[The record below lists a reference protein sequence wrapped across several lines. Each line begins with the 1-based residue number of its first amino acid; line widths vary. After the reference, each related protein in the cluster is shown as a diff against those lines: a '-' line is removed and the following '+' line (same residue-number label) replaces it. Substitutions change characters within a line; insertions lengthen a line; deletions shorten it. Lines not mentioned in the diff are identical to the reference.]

1 MPVESETMIEPT
13 TAFPICNGVR
23 EVSGVPLSQLAAQ
36 YGTPVYIYNG
46 DFIEAGLRSL
56 QAELQGAGVEI
67 HYAMK
72 ANSHPPLLKLLAGL
86 GVGVDLVSFGEWKLA
101 VDAGFAPEKR
111 IWSGLLKREAEIQQV
126 LGSHLG
132 GCRAIHVESLPELDL
147 ILKVA
152 FKLGVEAPLGLRFR
166 SGVDAQTHTKISTAR
181 SGDKFGLTES
191 EILEA
196 VRRIKKSKNARLC
209 GLSQHIGSQ
218 ILSLDPY
225 RQSFKKLE
233 KLRLKVERSTG
244 QPLSYL
250 DLGGGFGIR
259 YRKERPLHAAQVVE
273 EARKQFGSGIP
284 LTIEPGRSLVAQA
297 GVLLTEVVFQKK
309 SGKDAF
315 LILDAGMNDLIRPAL
330 YDAYHEILPIVAERQ
345 KAQKFT
351 VVGGLC
357 ESSDVFARGRKIET
371 AGKAG
376 TLLGIFSVGA
386 YGAVMASHYNAFPL
400 AKEVLIR
407 GD

>member
-1 MPVESETMIEPT
+1 MAVESETMIDPVS
-13 TAFPICNGVR
+13 AFPVQEKGR
-23 EVSGVPLSQLAAQ
+23 EVCGVPLSKLAEKH
-36 YGTPVYIYNG
+36 GTPLYVYNG
-46 DFIEAGLRSL
+46 DFIESSVRSL
-56 QAELQGAGVEI
+56 QQRLDGSGTKI

-72 ANSHPPLLKLLAGL
+72 ANSHLPLLKLLAGL
-86 GVGVDLVSFGEWKLA
+86 DLGVDLVSFGEWKLA
-101 VDAGFAPEKR
+101 ADAGFKAEAR
-111 IWSGLLKREAEIQQV
+111 IWSGLLKKENEIREV
-126 LGSHLG
+126 LSANGVS
-132 GCRAIHVESLPELDL
+132 AIHVESLPELDL
-147 ILKVA
+147 ILKIA
-152 FKLGVEAPLGLRFR
+152 DQLGVPVRLGLRYR
-166 SGVDAQTHTKISTAR
+166 SGVDAKTHTKISTAR
-181 SGDKFGLTES
+181 NGDKFGLTEN

-196 VRRIKKSKNARLC
+196 VRRIKKSKRGRLV

-225 RQSFKKLE
+225 VLAFKKLS
-233 KLRLKVERSTG
+233 KLRMKVEKSVGHTL
-244 QPLSYL
+244 QYL

-259 YRKERPLHAAQVVE
+259 YHKERPLDAVQVVAL
-273 EARKQFGSGIP
+273 ARNQFGHDIP
-284 LTIEPGRSLVAQA
+284 LAIEPGRSLVAQA
-297 GVLLTEVVFQKK
+297 GVLLTEVVFHKK

-330 YDAYHEILPIVAERQ
+330 YDSYHEIFPIQAERV

-351 VVGGLC
+351 VVGGVC

-376 TLLGIFSVGA
+376 TLLGIFSAGA

-400 AKEVLIR
+400 AKEILVR